1 MTDEQ
6 RDAVCILAHVYLR
19 NGRADLA
26 LPLLMAL
33 CSLFPRDGSALALLS
48 WALLANGDGRA
59 ASRTATEACMLKLRP
74 EQKRA
79 VFLIKSKALWQLG
92 STEESRAAL
101 DEYRKLQHELS

>member
-1 MTDEQ
+1 
-6 RDAVCILAHVYLR
+6 
-19 NGRADLA
+19 
-26 LPLLMAL
+26 
-33 CSLFPRDGSALALLS
+33 
-48 WALLANGDGRA
+48 
-59 ASRTATEACMLKLRP
+59 MLKLRP

>member
-59 ASRTATEACMLKLRP
+59 ASRAATEACMLKLSPGAETRGLSHQ
-74 EQKRA
+74 EQ
-79 VFLIKSKALWQLG
+79 G
-92 STEESRAAL
+92 SVAARV
-101 DEYRKLQHELS
+101 D